1 MARSKHHKKNM
12 SDSEWRSNQ
21 NRKRERLK
29 RLEARRKMEKTI
41 RKFHNRRHNNP
52 LTSPVVTKQ
61 SFSQRMLAR
70 LGINKSRK
78 KNM

>member
-21 NRKRERLK
+21 NRKRESLK
-29 RLEARRKMEKTI
+29 RLESRRKMEKTI
-41 RKFHNRRHNNP
+41 EKFHNRRHNNP
-52 LTSPVVTKQ
+52 LTSPVVTKK

-70 LGINKSRK
+70 LGLNKSRK
-78 KNM
+78 GNM